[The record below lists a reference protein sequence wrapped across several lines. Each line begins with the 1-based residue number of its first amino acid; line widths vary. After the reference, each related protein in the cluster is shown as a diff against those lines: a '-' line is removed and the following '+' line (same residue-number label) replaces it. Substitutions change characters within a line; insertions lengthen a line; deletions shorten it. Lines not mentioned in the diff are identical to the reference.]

1 MMCAYFKRDKNVM
14 VMAKGYIS
22 PCFVFP
28 TICKVI
34 IYVFFFK
41 VPSVVLKLLLTAIK
55 IIVNSFS
62 SSSQEKYITN
72 FFPSLV
78 YIKGILK
85 L

>member
-1 MMCAYFKRDKNVM
+1 MVCAYFKRDKNVM

-41 VPSVVLKLLLTAIK
+41 VPSVVLKLPLTAIK

-62 SSSQEKYITN
+62 SSSQEKNITK
-72 FFPSLV
+72 FFSISRLH
-78 YIKGILK
+78 KRNL
-85 L
+85 